1 MTYAIYAALIL
12 GVLAGICVWMDDA
25 DSPKPTIW
33 MRVGI
38 LTLYSWSAAIGIAI
52 GLFVV
57 ELLGL

>member
-33 MRVGI
+33 TRIGV
-38 LTLYSWSAAIGIAI
+38 LVLYGWSGAVGIAI